1 MDTTRTHTNPHSYG
15 IKRLFSTLEDI
26 KEKKITVMGLGL
38 HGGGEAT
45 TRFFL
50 KHGAHV
56 TVTDMKTE
64 EELKTSV
71 DSLMNDSSLDTSRL
85 SFVLGEHRL
94 EDFKNADCVI
104 KNPIVKY
111 DGNKYL
117 ACAKHIE
124 SDISI
129 FLQFTKSKIIA
140 VTGSKGKS
148 STVSAIHYGLNEA
161 GIKTL
166 LGGNITVSPLTF
178 IDKTLGDKPPLVVL
192 ELSSWQL
199 ADLRGRKLLK
209 PIISIITKIVPDHQN
224 WYGNME
230 SYVQDK
236 KLIYADQ
243 DEKDVFLC
251 SCDEEGW
258 GDVFAKE
265 AKANIIRYPDDI
277 PESLLYGE
285 GEYGDWLDDL
295 KVPGE
300 HNKENVLN
308 AACVMSL
315 VGIQDDDIIDIL
327 KKYTGIGH
335 RLEYFH
341 TWKKERCEYMFY
353 NDSAATVPE
362 SVVAALDS
370 FPNGLHLITGGTDK
384 ELDFSPLVNK
394 LIEVTGVSLQ
404 SIFLLAGTGTDKLLA
419 LLKKEKVAIDY
430 FGPYNSVEELLKEVK
445 DFLEKKQYSET
456 QNIVFSP
463 GATSFGMFK
472 NEFDRGDTF
481 KRCVLEVFI

>member
-1 MDTTRTHTNPHSYG
+1 MNTPTTVKPHSYG
-15 IKRLFSTLEDI
+15 KNRIFSSFSDI
-26 KEKKITVMGLGL
+26 KGKKITVMGLGL

-45 TRFFL
+45 VRFFL
-50 KHGAHV
+50 KYGATV
-56 TVTDMKTE
+56 TVTDMKSE
-64 EELKTSV
+64 DALRSSV
-71 DSLMNDSSLDTSRL
+71 DSLLNDSSIDKTRL
-85 SFVLGEHRL
+85 TFVLGEHRIG
-94 EDFKNADCVI
+94 DFENADCVI

-111 DGNKYL
+111 EGNPYL
-117 ACAKHIE
+117 AVAKHIE

-148 STVSAIHYGLNEA
+148 STVSAISYGLNEA

-178 IDKTLGDKPPLVVL
+178 IEETLEKKAPLVVL

-199 ADLRGRKLLK
+199 ADLRGRGLLK
-209 PIISIITKIVPDHQN
+209 PIISVITKIVPDHQN
-224 WYGNME
+224 WYGAME
-230 SYVQDK
+230 PYVADK
-236 KLIYADQ
+236 KLIFADQ

-251 SCDEEGW
+251 ACDDEGW
-258 GDVFAKE
+258 GDTFAKE
-265 AKANIIRYPDDI
+265 AKANVIRYPDDI
-277 PESLLYGE
+277 PDSLFFGE
-285 GEYGDWLDDL
+285 GENNGWLEDL

-315 VGIQDDDIIDIL
+315 IGVQDDDIIDIL
-327 KKYTGIGH
+327 KKYKGIGH

-341 TWKKERCEYMFY
+341 SWKNSGSEYKFF

-362 SVVAALDS
+362 SVVAAIGA
-370 FPNGLHLITGGTDK
+370 FPSGLHIITGGTDK
-384 ELDFSPLVNK
+384 ELDFSPLVKALKEAKAEN
-394 LIEVTGVSLQ
+394 LLSV
-404 SIFLLAGTGTDKLLA
+404 FLLAGTGTDKLLA
-419 LLKKEKVAIDY
+419 LLKKEQVEIDY
-430 FGPYNSVEELLKEVK
+430 FGPFNSVLELLTEQKS
-445 DFLEKKQYSET
+445 FLEKYQFNGK

-472 NEFDRGDTF
+472 NEFDRGNTF
-481 KRCVLEVFI
+481 KRCVEEIF